1 MQRRFTGSIAV
12 LAAVLAFSPVMFAQ
26 TSKPSA
32 TAKAASPKQDLSGVW
47 VAQGKQGSALLTSSK
62 KEPPMTS
69 WGKAQFMAARSENQ
83 NATTKDAASNDP
95 RLKCDPAGVPRVYLS
110 NRPIEFIQTPNRL
123 FVFYEEDH
131 NWRQIWTDGRAVPT
145 DSDPTYMGYSVGRWE
160 GDTLV
165 VDTVGSNDKTW
176 LDNVGHPHS
185 DALHVVERIR
195 RVDHG
200 TLQITFTVED
210 PKAYAKPWTT
220 PSRTFKLKAS
230 YDLTEE
236 FCVPDDKAASHSAAA
251 MPSGPDK

>member
-1 MQRRFTGSIAV
+1 MRHWFTGSIAV
-12 LAAVLAFSPVMFAQ
+12 LVAVLAFSPVMLAQ
-26 TSKPSA
+26 SSKPAATNKAPSSA
-32 TAKAASPKQDLSGVW
+32 QDLSGVW

-62 KEPPMTS
+62 EEPPMTS
-69 WGKAQFMAARSENQ
+69 WGKAQFKAAKSENQ
-83 NATTKDAASNDP
+83 NAKDAASNDP

-110 NRPIEFIQTPNRL
+110 TRPIEFIQTPNRL

-131 NWRQIWTDGRAVPT
+131 NWRQIWTDGRAIPT

-195 RVDHG
+195 RIDHD

-220 PSRTFKLKAS
+220 SSRTFKLKPS

-236 FCVPDDKAASHSAAA
+236 FCVPDEKAAARNAAA
-251 MPSGPDK
+251 LPGGHDK

>member
-1 MQRRFTGSIAV
+1 MRHLFTGSIGLWAT
-12 LAAVLAFSPVMFAQ
+12 VLAFSPVMFAQ
-26 TSKPSA
+26 TSNPSA
-32 TAKAASPKQDLSGVW
+32 TAKAGAPTQDLSGVW
-47 VAQGKQGSALLTSSK
+47 VAQGKQGSALLTNSK
-62 KEPPMTS
+62 EEPPMTS
-69 WGKAQFMAARSENQ
+69 WGKAQFMAASSGNK
-83 NATTKDAASNDP
+83 NGPPKDAATNDP

-110 NRPIEFIQTPNRL
+110 NRPIEFIQTPKRV

-131 NWRQIWTDGRAVPT
+131 NWRQIWTDGRAIPT
-145 DSDPTYMGYSVGRWE
+145 DPDPTYMGYSVGKWE

-195 RVDHG
+195 RIDHD

-220 PSRTFKLKAS
+220 SSRTFKLKPS

-236 FCVPDDKAASHSAAA
+236 FCVPDEKAAARNAAA
-251 MPSGPDK
+251 LPGGHDK

>member
-1 MQRRFTGSIAV
+1 MRHWFTVSIAFWV
-12 LAAVLAFSPVMFAQ
+12 LVLAFSPVMFAQ
-26 TSKPSA
+26 TSSPSA
-32 TAKAASPKQDLSGVW
+32 TAKAAPPTQDLSGVW

-62 KEPPMTS
+62 EDPPMTS
-69 WGKAQFMAARSENQ
+69 WGKAQFMAASSGNK
-83 NATTKDAASNDP
+83 NGSPKDAATNDP

-110 NRPIEFIQTPNRL
+110 NRPIEFIQTPKRV

-131 NWRQIWTDGRAVPT
+131 NWRQIWTDGRAIPT
-145 DSDPTYMGYSVGRWE
+145 DPDPTYMGYSVGKWE
-160 GDTLV
+160 GDTLI

-195 RVDHG
+195 RINHD
-200 TLQITFTVED
+200 TLQITFMVED

-220 PSRTFKLKAS
+220 SSRTFRLKPS

-236 FCVPDDKAASHSAAA
+236 FCVPDEKGAARNAAA
-251 MPSGPDK
+251 LPGGHDK